1 MWWLIVSVCAFWIGY
16 RIDRSIKKDKQTMKD
31 MDKREKIDTMVAAL
45 DLEPVKQKEE
55 PALTSHI
62 SKVLGLVKEHKL
74 SDTFWQEADSS
85 LSALSRALDMTP
97 QEVFIFSL
105 FVELSDERQIHLND
119 IARLLRC
126 NQVDIMCFSAEME
139 SLRKRKLIRRRRTG
153 NGESDTWRVPQM
165 VLQALLR
172 NECYESKP
180 TVNLTLPEFLDTVK
194 TNLAYVRQHEVSLAE
209 FVDELDELLD
219 ANLHLPFCVQFK
231 ATAYRLNA
239 AEKLLL
245 AHACVLYA
253 DFVDKIDADD
263 YDYWLENDKNFHRTL
278 HLLAT
283 GDNPL
288 LNEGIFEN
296 IPDESFGST
305 TLFRLTEKVKEDLQ
319 LNEVAK
325 HKSDMARRNLIAGDS
340 IVEKQLY
347 FNPSEQEHFDR
358 LSNLLM
364 PDTFQSVCNSLK
376 SNGMRQG
383 FACLFYGSPG
393 TGKTES
399 VYQLARKTGRDIM
412 HVDIAQSK
420 SKWFGES
427 EKRIKS
433 IFNRYRS
440 IVRDCKVAPILLFNE
455 ADAILGCRNTVGT
468 QGAIDKTENA
478 MQNIL
483 LQEIEQLEGILIA
496 TTNLTQNLDKAFE
509 RRFLYKIEFGRPLA
523 DARRHIWQS
532 MFPGLTEQ
540 ESQTLAQEFD
550 LSGGEIENVVRK
562 STVDR
567 VLNITSDADA
577 ERTPLNTLRR
587 YCREESS
594 FSKNG
599 TRRRVGY

>member
-1 MWWLIVSVCAFWIGY
+1 
-16 RIDRSIKKDKQTMKD
+16 MKD
-31 MDKREKIDTMVAAL
+31 MDKHEKIEALVAAL
-45 DLEPVKQKEE
+45 DLVPVEPKEE
-55 PALTSHI
+55 SSVTARMSEVI
-62 SKVLGLVKEHKL
+62 GLAKEHKL
-74 SDTFWQEADSS
+74 SDTFWQEADAS

-97 QEVFIFSL
+97 QEAFVFSL
-105 FVELSDERQIHLND
+105 FVELSNDRRIHLND
-119 IARLLRC
+119 IARLLKC
-126 NQVDIMCFSAEME
+126 NQVDIMRFSAEME

-165 VLQALLR
+165 VLQALLQ
-172 NECYESKP
+172 NECYVSTP
-180 TVNLTLPEFLDTVK
+180 TANLTLRELLDAVK
-194 TNLAYVRQHEVSLAE
+194 TNLTYVKQHEISLAE
-209 FVDELDELLD
+209 FVAEFDELLD
-219 ANLHLPFCVQFK
+219 ANMHLPFCAQFK
-231 ATAYRLNA
+231 ATAYRLDE

-263 YDYWLENDKNFHRTL
+263 YDEWLANDYHFHWTL
-278 HLLAT
+278 HTLAA
-283 GDNPL
+283 GDNRL
-288 LNEGIFEN
+288 LEEDIFEN
-296 IPDESFGST
+296 IPDESFGSMNM
-305 TLFRLTEKVKEDLQ
+305 FRLTARAKEELQ

-325 HKSDMARRNLIAGDS
+325 HKSDMARRNLIAADS
-340 IVEKQLY
+340 ITAKRLY
-347 FNPSEQEHFDR
+347 FNPAEQEHFDR

-364 PDTFQSVCNSLK
+364 PGTFLSVCNNLK

-420 SKWFGES
+420 SLWYGES
-427 EKRIKS
+427 EKRIQA
-433 IFNRYRS
+433 IFDRYRS

-455 ADAILGCRNTVGT
+455 ADAILGNRKTGDW
-468 QGAIDKTENA
+468 QGAIDRTENA

-483 LQEIEQLEGILIA
+483 LQEIERLDGILIA

-523 DARRHIWQS
+523 DARKHIWLS

-567 VLNITSDADA
+567 VLNIASDADSDW
-577 ERTPLNTLRR
+577 TLLNALRR
-587 YCREESS
+587 YCREETS
-594 FSKNG
+594 FSNTG